1 MPHQK
6 TAADFEMNVQKR
18 NGQIVAFNELRVKKA
33 IGNAF
38 KEQTGLPREVE
49 LSIEMARDVDRVAQ
63 GVSCILKERLHD
75 KASVTVEE
83 IQDEV
88 VRQLYENG
96 FKDTAELYANY
107 RKQHA
112 ARRTL
117 FELYTTTKRDG
128 KVVSF
133 KPEKITQ
140 AIAKAFWAY
149 NNGILT
155 ETLLEKTREIS
166 AQVIAEVRSQWPEG
180 KCLDIEEIQDLV
192 EKNLMKAGYLDIAHR
207 YITYREERARLRR
220 AKERE
225 QKPVAISCEWAKNLK
240 YKTKDGAEKPLPLED
255 IRFHLASCCEGLG
268 CVCAEEV
275 LQEAVKNFCN
285 GITEEQISAAL
296 IMAARSFLEKEPQY
310 SFVAA
315 RLLLLSLYQ
324 EAVGREIDFDRMRT
338 EYATYFAAYIH
349 RAVELELL
357 SPDLLQFDL
366 KTLGHYLKPKRDL
379 LFRYMGLQ
387 TLYDRYFIHWE
398 KRRLELPQIFWMRV
412 AMGLARKEGAGK
424 NTRAMEFYD
433 VLSTFRFT
441 SSTPTLFNSGTRHSQ
456 LSSCFLTTIED
467 DLSHI
472 FKCVQDDAML
482 SKWSGGLGNDWTNVR
497 ALGSR
502 IKGTNGKSQGIIPFM
517 KVANDTAI
525 AVNQGGKRQG
535 AMCAYLEIWH
545 QDFEDFIE
553 LRKNTGD
560 ERRRT
565 HDMHT
570 AAWIPDLFMK
580 RVKENGEWTL
590 FSPNEVPE
598 LHHIYGREF
607 EGHYTAYEQ
616 KAKEGRMRQFK
627 TVSAVQLWRKTLSML
642 FETGHPWITWKDPS
656 NVRSPQ
662 DHVGVV
668 HSSNLCTEILLNT
681 SKDET
686 AVCNL
691 GSVNLAAH
699 VTPGGIDHAK
709 LKDTIHTAVRM
720 LDNVVD
726 INYYPTKEA
735 EAANQKHRPV
745 GLGLMGFQDAL
756 YIRDLSYASPEAVA
770 FADESMEAVSWH
782 AIQASIALAKERG
795 SYSTC
800 RGSKW
805 DRGLLP
811 IDTLALLE
819 EERGGYLN
827 VDRAC
832 RMDWAPV
839 RSELKKYGIRN
850 SLVMAIAPT
859 ATIGNIVGVTA
870 SIEPMYKNIF
880 VKSNLSGEF
889 TVVNEFL
896 VEDLKKL
903 GIWDQEMINDLK
915 YFDGSVQEIP
925 RVPAELKRKYA
936 TAFEIEYEWLIEA
949 ASRRQKWIDMG
960 QSLNLYQAKPSGQKV
975 SDMYMMAWEKGLK
988 TTYYLRS
995 MSATRIEKSTLDIT
1009 KYGNVVGRRERDEF
1023 GRIVDTAA
1031 PTPSAQPVPPA
1042 PLGKEIKEDCEAC
1055 Q

>member
-1 MPHQK
+1 MSHQK
-6 TAADFEMNVQKR
+6 TAADFEMKIQKR
-18 NGQIVAFNELRVKKA
+18 NGQVSSYNELRVKKA

-38 KEQTGLPREVE
+38 KEQSGLPREVE
-49 LSIEMARDVDRVAQ
+49 LSIEMALDVDKVAR
-63 GVSCILKERLHD
+63 GVYHVLQERLHD
-75 KASVTVEE
+75 KAYVTVEE

-96 FKDTAELYANY
+96 FKDTAELYADY

-112 ARRTL
+112 ARRAL

-128 KVVSF
+128 KAVSF
-133 KPEKITQ
+133 KPEKITL
-140 AIAKAFWAY
+140 AIARAFRAC
-149 NNGILT
+149 NGGILT
-155 ETLLEKTREIS
+155 EELLETARKIS
-166 AQVIAEVRSQWPEG
+166 ADVIADIRAQWPEG
-180 KCLDIEEIQDLV
+180 KCLNIEEIQDLV
-192 EKNLMKAGYLDIAHR
+192 EKNLMTAGYHDIAHR
-207 YITYREERARLRR
+207 YIAYREERARIRR
-220 AKERE
+220 AKER
-225 QKPVAISCEWAKNLK
+225 KDDATAVSSDWVKHIT
-240 YKTKDGAEKPLPLED
+240 YKTSDGREEPVPLQE
-255 IRFHLASCCEGLG
+255 IRFAIESCCEGLAN
-268 CVCAEEV
+268 VSIEEI
-275 LQEAVKNFCN
+275 LNESRKNYFN
-285 GITEEQISAAL
+285 GITGEQITTAH
-296 IMAARSFLEKEPQY
+296 IMAARSFLEKDPQY
-310 SFVAA
+310 TFAAA
-315 RLLLLSLYQ
+315 RLLLLALYQ
-324 EAVGREIDFDRMRT
+324 EALGHPASFEGMKT
-338 EYATYFAAYIH
+338 EYATYFAKYVH
-349 RAVELELL
+349 RAVELDLL
-357 SPDLLQFDL
+357 SPNLLQFDL
-366 KTLGHYLKPKRDL
+366 KLLGHYLKPKRDL
-379 LFRYMGLQ
+379 LFHYMGLQ

-412 AMGLARKEGAGK
+412 AMGLAKREGAKK
-424 NTRAMEFYD
+424 NEKAMEFYD

-456 LSSCFLTTIED
+456 LSSCFLTIIED

-482 SKWSGGLGNDWTNVR
+482 SKWSGGLGNDWTNIR

-517 KVANDTAI
+517 KVANDTAV

-545 QDFEDFIE
+545 MDFEDFLE

-590 FSPNEVPE
+590 FSPDEVPN

-607 EGHYTAYEQ
+607 ERVYAEYEQ
-616 KAKEGRMRQFK
+616 KAKEGKMRQFK
-627 TVSAVQLWRKTLSML
+627 AVPAVQLWRRMLTML
-642 FETGHPWITWKDPS
+642 FETGHPWVTWKDPS

-699 VTPGGIDHAK
+699 TTARGLDHPQ
-709 LKDTIHTAVRM
+709 LQETVLTAVRM
-720 LDNVVD
+720 LDNVID
-726 INYYPTKEA
+726 INFYPTKEA
-735 EAANQKHRPV
+735 ETANQKHRPI

-756 YIRDLSYASPEAVA
+756 FIQNLSYASREAVD
-770 FADESMEAVSWH
+770 FADVSMEAISYY
-782 AIQASIALAKERG
+782 AIQASISLAKEKG
-795 SYSTC
+795 SYATY

-819 EERGGYLN
+819 RERGGYLD
-827 VDRAC
+827 VDRSAK
-832 RMDWAPV
+832 MDWAPV
-839 RSELKKYGIRN
+839 RQELKKYGIRN

-870 SIEPMYKNIF
+870 SIEPIYKNVF

-915 YFDGSVQEIP
+915 YFDGSIQEIARIP
-925 RVPAELKRKYA
+925 GELKRKYA

-960 QSLNLYQAKPSGQKV
+960 QSLNLYQAKPSGKKV
-975 SDMYMMAWEKGLK
+975 SDMYMIAWEKGLK

-995 MSATRIEKSTLDIT
+995 MGATRIEKSTLDIT
-1009 KYGNVVGRRERDEF
+1009 KYDNVVGKRERNEF
-1023 GRIVDTAA
+1023 GRVIE
-1031 PTPSAQPVPPA
+1031 PPA
-1042 PLGKEIKEDCEAC
+1042 PAPVAKEPKEDCEAC